1 MWPGHFQHFVFSVS
15 KTKCE
20 PKARSAGDYWSYEGA
35 PNSDLRYK
43 SDSTVECKCLIL
55 LEAYRSVSASLAVW
69 RFGRGGCG
77 VAKVNGSRAV
87 DLTGERWAEPWGG
100 TTIIHIINK

>member
-1 MWPGHFQHFVFSVS
+1 M
-15 KTKCE
+15 KE
-20 PKARSAGDYWSYEGA
+20 PQTAI
-35 PNSDLRYK
+35 SDINQT
-43 SDSTVECKCLIL
+43 TVECKCLIL

-77 VAKVNGSRAV
+77 VAKVRGSRAV

-100 TTIIHIINK
+100 TMIIHMINK